1 MNGII
6 YMTLDPH
13 EPSKYPKFSTE
24 TQVSYKNHLRLKHIH
39 SPERGRNL
47 SEAFKRLWAISR

>member
-6 YMTLDPH
+6 HMTLDPH

-24 TQVSYKNHLRLKHIH
+24 TQASYKNHLSLQQTH
-39 SPERGRNL
+39 SPEVGEKTHL
-47 SEAFKRLWAISR
+47 RLLGGLQP